1 MRKKDGK
8 GVMVRG
14 ADEEGSG
21 RQEDRETRENTLF
34 FLSIERHTRHIEA
47 EVSLQ
52 SAAGV
57 QTRPVQATSK
67 PFPHLNHHLLLE
79 DLHVATLS
87 QTDELNTTA
96 KLCFTGRSSHAR
108 LCCCCVGLFPAVF
121 FKQYIVLLVSDHNN
135 ITKGHDKTHL

>member
-8 GVMVRG
+8 GVMVRR

-21 RQEDRETRENTLF
+21 RQEDRETRGNALF
-34 FLSIERHTRHIEA
+34 FLSIERHIEA
-47 EVSLQ
+47 EVSPQ

-67 PFPHLNHHLLLE
+67 PFPRLNHHLLLE

-87 QTDELNTTA
+87 QTDELNTRA
-96 KLCFTGRSSHAR
+96 RLRFTGRSSHAR
-108 LCCCCVGLFPAVF
+108 LRCCCVGLFPAVF
-121 FKQYIVLLVSDHNN
+121 SKQYIVLLVSDRNS